1 MDKSLVETDHS
12 TFNLSLS
19 FVLFCGTIDYLSLF
33 HIEFKGDT
41 GDENSRND
49 KVLGDPNKDESDA
62 GEGKQNDENKDSGFD
77 DEVFKHENVKDQT
90 PQDEKRR
97 GKNCL
102 KFGL

>member
-1 MDKSLVETDHS
+1 MGKSLVQTDHS
-12 TFNLSLS
+12 TFNFFLS
-19 FVLFCGTIDYLSLF
+19 FVLFYGTIDDLSLF

-41 GDENSRND
+41 GDENFRND
-49 KVLGDPNKDESDA
+49 KALGDPNKDESDA

-77 DEVFKHENVKDQT
+77 DEVFKDENVKDPT